1 MYKGKMDI
9 NKAKE
14 GHKHKY
20 GTCKY
25 MIINEH
31 AYMILHDLKSQ
42 VTSVENYIS
51 HLKRDFI
58 LVMCSHDG
66 TSNRNFAARK
76 FSKFHQFVPMSAA
89 LSTNQGPAVSDP
101 DTVWFLRSFLISWK
115 DQVTLF

>member
-31 AYMILHDLKSQ
+31 AYMILADLKKSGHMHA
-42 VTSVENYIS
+42 NLY
-51 HLKRDFI
+51 
-58 LVMCSHDG
+58 
-66 TSNRNFAARK
+66 FA
-76 FSKFHQFVPMSAA
+76 SK
-89 LSTNQGPAVSDP
+89 T
-101 DTVWFLRSFLISWK
+101 
-115 DQVTLF
+115 